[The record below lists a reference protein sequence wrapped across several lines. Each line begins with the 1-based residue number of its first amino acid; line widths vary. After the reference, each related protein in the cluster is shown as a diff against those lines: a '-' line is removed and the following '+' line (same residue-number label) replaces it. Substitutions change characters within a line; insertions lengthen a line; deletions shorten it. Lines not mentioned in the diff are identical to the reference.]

1 MKVFNRL
8 DLEKELSDLN
18 NDRHGIYD
26 KNMTFDTAMLN
37 QSLFYYSD
45 VYILVKGSITVAG

>member
-45 VYILVKGSITVAG
+45 VYILVKGTITVAG

>member
-8 DLEKELSDLN
+8 DLEKELSDIN

-26 KNMTFDTAMLN
+26 KNMTFDTAMLK
-37 QSLFYYSD
+37 QSLFYYSY
-45 VYILVKGSITVAG
+45 VYILVKGTITVVV

>member
-8 DLEKELSDLN
+8 DLEKELSDIN

-26 KNMTFDTAMLN
+26 KNMTFDTAMLK
-37 QSLFYYSD
+37 QSLFYYSY
-45 VYILVKGSITVAG
+45 VYILVKETITVVI

>member
-8 DLEKELSDLN
+8 DLEKELSDVN

-45 VYILVKGSITVAG
+45 VYILVKGTITVAG